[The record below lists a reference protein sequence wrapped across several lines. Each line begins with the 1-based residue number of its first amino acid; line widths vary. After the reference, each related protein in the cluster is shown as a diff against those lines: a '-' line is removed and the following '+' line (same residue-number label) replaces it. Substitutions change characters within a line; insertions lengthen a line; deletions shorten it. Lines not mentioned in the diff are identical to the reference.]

1 LQESGQKEKE
11 NNVMNTNSK
20 IGDADVID
28 HFVRK
33 AHVERS
39 LAFSAAWRLAVDSVK
54 NIFSQ
59 AGAGQPA
66 AGRC

>member
-1 LQESGQKEKE
+1 LRRSDKKEKE

-39 LAFSAAWRLAVDSVK
+39 LAFSAAWRLAVGSVK

-59 AGAGQPA
+59 AGAEQPA
-66 AGRC
+66 TGRC